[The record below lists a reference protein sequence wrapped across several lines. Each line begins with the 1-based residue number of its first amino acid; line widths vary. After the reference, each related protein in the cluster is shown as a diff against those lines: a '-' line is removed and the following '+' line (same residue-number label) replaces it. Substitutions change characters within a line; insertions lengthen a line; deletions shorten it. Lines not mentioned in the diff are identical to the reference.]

1 MTGIRLPRIDLP
13 RRVAFPLAGVGLV
26 VLLVVPQLLSTF
38 WVSNLVQILVFG
50 LFALSVSFLVGH
62 TGMLP
67 LGQAAFFAAGA
78 YGAAWLQVIAGRGA
92 IVSALGGVGL
102 ALLTSLVFSFAVRT
116 QGVYFLLLTLAQG
129 MIVWGVANR
138 WTSVTRGE
146 NGIGGVALPTVGG
159 VPLGRMDVYYY
170 LVLVVVLVIVA
181 GYFVLIHSP
190 FGLTMRGIRDSESRM
205 RALGYNVVLHKF
217 VAFVLAGT
225 MAGVAGVLYVYWNNF
240 VSPPTAALL
249 RSAEAKLAA
258 IIGGPTTIIGA
269 WFGAAVIILIRN
281 YLSITLA
288 RYMTVMGLVF
298 VLAALFFPGGLLGR
312 TPRPTLRGAPRGPR
326 QADATVPPDDPHPPP
341 TGSGRAVETAAD
353 APEGRR

>member
-1 MTGIRLPRIDLP
+1 MTSIRLPRVDLP
-13 RRVAFPLAGVGLV
+13 RNVLLAVSGVGLV
-26 VLLVVPQLLSTF
+26 VLLILPQMLSMF
-38 WVSNLVQILVFG
+38 WISNLVQILVFG
-50 LFALSVSFLVGH
+50 LFALSVSFMVGH
-62 TGMLP
+62 AGMLP

-78 YGAAWLQVIAGRGA
+78 YGAAWLQVSAGRSA
-92 IVSALGGVGL
+92 LVSAIGGVGL
-102 ALLTSLVFSFAVRT
+102 ALLVSLMFSFAVRT

-146 NGIGGVALPTVGG
+146 NGIGGVNLPAVGG

-170 LVLVVVLVIVA
+170 IVLAVVLAIAA
-181 GYFVLIHSP
+181 GYFVMIHSP
-190 FGLTMRGIRDSESRM
+190 FGLTLRGIRDSESRM
-205 RALGYNVVLHKF
+205 RALGYNVVLPKF
-217 VAFVLAGT
+217 VAFVTAGT

-281 YLSITLA
+281 YLSITVA

-312 TPRPTLRGAPRGPR
+312 HPRPTLRGRGRRDAPMPM
-326 QADATVPPDDPHPPP
+326 QTDDPDPPP
-341 TGSGRAVETAAD
+341 AVAASRSDGSSEH
-353 APEGRR
+353 PEARP

>member
-1 MTGIRLPRIDLP
+1 MTGVRLPRIDVP
-13 RRVAFPLAGVGLV
+13 RRVALPLAGIGLV
-26 VLLVVPQLLSTF
+26 ILLVVPQFLSTF

-78 YGAAWLQVIAGRGA
+78 YGAAWLQVTAGRSA

-102 ALLTSLVFSFAVRT
+102 ALLASLVFSFAVRT

-146 NGIGGVALPTVGG
+146 NGIGGVALPSVGG
-159 VPLGRMDVYYY
+159 VPLGRMNVYYY
-170 LVLVVVLVIVA
+170 IVLAVVLVIVA

-217 VAFVLAGT
+217 VAFVFAGT

-281 YLSITLA
+281 YLSISLA

-312 TPRPTLRGAPRGPR
+312 TPRPTLRLTPRGVRRTAAP
-326 QADATVPPDDPHPPP
+326 
-341 TGSGRAVETAAD
+341 TAAD
-353 APEGRR
+353 DPDPPPPAASEVDHAADAAEGSR